1 MIGLILVSIGT
12 FLDEISTLIGK
23 TEVQNKRESVYSMAF
38 LCLIWGTLWFLLIIL
53 YKGQFIFSA
62 ASLPTVIIRIL
73 TEIVLVYVTTLAI
86 VKADRSTFGFVRTG
100 TIPLLLFADLWLGYT
115 LTLPQLTG
123 IAILVLGLAFAFLN
137 HGLEKNGIRL
147 VVIATILPVITISLY
162 KYNITHYNSVEAE
175 QLISHVALLV
185 FTFFMALR
193 FGRENPIR
201 LLAKREFFLQSFAGG
216 IGGVLISFAYLFSS
230 ASTITAAKRAV
241 SVLWAIF
248 SGNRYFEE
256 KRFLFKI
263 VLLLFVVTG
272 LFLLT

>member
-100 TIPLLLFADLWLGYT
+100 TIPLLLFADLWLGY
-115 LTLPQLTG
+115 
-123 IAILVLGLAFAFLN
+123 
-137 HGLEKNGIRL
+137 R
-147 VVIATILPVITISLY
+147 
-162 KYNITHYNSVEAE
+162 
-175 QLISHVALLV
+175 
-185 FTFFMALR
+185 
-193 FGRENPIR
+193 
-201 LLAKREFFLQSFAGG
+201 
-216 IGGVLISFAYLFSS
+216 
-230 ASTITAAKRAV
+230 
-241 SVLWAIF
+241 
-248 SGNRYFEE
+248 
-256 KRFLFKI
+256 
-263 VLLLFVVTG
+263 
-272 LFLLT
+272 